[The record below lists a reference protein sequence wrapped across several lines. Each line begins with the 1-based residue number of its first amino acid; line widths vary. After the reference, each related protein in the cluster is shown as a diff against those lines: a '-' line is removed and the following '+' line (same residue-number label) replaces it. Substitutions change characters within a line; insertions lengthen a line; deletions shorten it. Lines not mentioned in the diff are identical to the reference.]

1 MKSQNL
7 TCARLMVRCTG
18 LAAIAVLFCSTAVGS
33 AAQNDLLEELT
44 ACRAA
49 LGDDV
54 EKSELRFARRDGEW
68 QLVSLEASSCDHVD
82 VIPLE
87 DCKAIES
94 LQLGLWHNPDVT
106 PTRSGIAMIAT
117 FPKLRELSIDAKDL
131 VNNIDLENT
140 KFASVERLGLWGSR
154 SSVERVLARLSAFPH
169 LAELTIAAAVTNES
183 LADLHKCQTLRSLSI
198 FSSEITDDA
207 MAEIAKLLELRS
219 LDVSWCNQIS
229 ERGIRKLASLME
241 LNELRLGE
249 VDEDL
254 IAAMKLLPALESL
267 VCYFIGEQA
276 DLRGLNHLRS
286 WKLSEDVWPDKPP
299 FRVFL
304 PPSVEQ
310 IFCNYRVLPVFDD
323 AKVSHVQVVKVQGF
337 YNHKDSVVSW
347 TRDLPNLRQLTVE
360 HGSDADLEDIATMG
374 NLRSISLTGQYCR
387 YRVEAFAK
395 LKGLKQLEVL
405 DANGGSRMIDSG
417 VLQNFGNLV
426 RLSLDNLQLSES
438 DLEPILKLKNL
449 RSIHFRLSDEIG
461 ADPIRVIQKLADL
474 ENLEEL
480 SLLGNLTDEGL
491 MHLLALKKLR
501 RLDLQRS
508 TGFSDAGLARLMTEM
523 PSLQEVIK

>member
-7 TCARLMVRCTG
+7 TCARLEVRGTW

-33 AAQNDLLEELT
+33 AAQNDPLEILT

-49 LGDDV
+49 LGDDA
-54 EKSELRFARRDGEW
+54 EKADVRFARQNGEW
-68 QLVSLEASSCDHVD
+68 QLVSLHASSCAHVD
-82 VIPLE
+82 LGPFE
-87 DCKAIES
+87 DWKAIES
-94 LQLGLWHNPDVT
+94 LQLGLWNNPDDT
-106 PTRSGIAMIAT
+106 PTRSGIAAIAT
-117 FPKLRELSIDAKDL
+117 FPKLRELSIEAKDL
-131 VNNIDLENT
+131 VDNIDLENT
-140 KFASVERLGLWGSR
+140 QFASLEKLGLSGSR
-154 SSVERVLARLSAFPH
+154 SSVERVLARLSAFPQ
-169 LAELTIAAAVTNES
+169 LADLTIAAAVTNES
-183 LADLHKCQTLRSLSI
+183 LADLHKCQSLRSLSI
-198 FSSEITDDA
+198 FSREITDDA

-276 DLRGLNHLRS
+276 DLRGLNQLRS

-304 PPSVEQ
+304 PASVEQ

-323 AKVSHVQVVKVQGF
+323 ARVSQVQVVEVQG
-337 YNHKDSVVSW
+337 YYDTEDSIVSW
-347 TRDLPNLRQLTVE
+347 ARNLPSLRQLTVVSA
-360 HGSDADLEDIATMG
+360 SDADVEDIAAME
-374 NLRSISLTGQYCR
+374 NLRSLSLIGPCIHFSDK
-387 YRVEAFAK
+387 AFAK

-405 DANGGSRMIDSG
+405 DTDR
-417 VLQNFGNLV
+417 VLKSQDFTVIEDFGNLT
-426 RLSLDNLQLSES
+426 RMSLYCDFATS
-438 DLEPILKLKNL
+438 DLEPIMKLRKL
-449 RSIHFRLSDEIG
+449 RSIRLWLTKEFSHDLKS
-461 ADPIRVIQKLADL
+461 VIQKLAEL
-474 ENLEEL
+474 ENLEEI
-480 SLLGNLTDEGL
+480 SLYGHPTDEEL

-501 RLDLQRS
+501 RLVLQHS
-508 TGFSDAGLARLMTEM
+508 SGFSDAGLARLMTEM